1 MDAEKRKTIVR
12 EIEHWRR
19 SKLLPGQY
27 CDFLLNLYL
36 EDGAP
41 KPKSLMGVSATAVTE
56 SNWKI
61 WMVSIAVVAAL
72 ALSALNFNS
81 FALPMQIGVSAL
93 FAVLCYTF
101 AYRKRSSSP
110 LMTYM
115 LCGLASVFV
124 LFIGVY
130 ILHVQGV
137 TAPAAFVGYVAFCSL
152 LWLITGLAG
161 RMAIF
166 QFSGWG
172 GLLCVY
178 GWLLLRRLEEPGW
191 LPLEI
196 SWIPVSIVFIWLAWL
211 VHHRNKQ
218 AAGVLLLVGCLV
230 WLAPEGSTLL
240 VEVSIASRWIQL
252 SFIGKLLAGGGVL
265 FALRKKWIEW
275 IM

>member
-1 MDAEKRKTIVR
+1 MDAEKRKIIVR

-36 EDGAP
+36 EDGTP
-41 KPKSLMGVSATAVTE
+41 KPKSLMGVSAAAVTE

-61 WMVSIAVVAAL
+61 WMVSMAVLAAL

-93 FAVLCYTF
+93 FALLCYTF

-110 LMTYM
+110 LMAYV

-130 ILHVQGV
+130 VLHIQGV
-137 TAPAAFVGYVAFCSL
+137 AAPAAYVGYVAFCSL
-152 LWLITGLAG
+152 LWLLTGLIG
-161 RMAIF
+161 RMSIF
-166 QFSGWG
+166 HFSGWG

-211 VHHRNKQ
+211 VHHRSKQ

-240 VEVSIASRWIQL
+240 VDVSVASRWIQL
-252 SFIGKLLAGGGVL
+252 SFIGKLLAGGGLL